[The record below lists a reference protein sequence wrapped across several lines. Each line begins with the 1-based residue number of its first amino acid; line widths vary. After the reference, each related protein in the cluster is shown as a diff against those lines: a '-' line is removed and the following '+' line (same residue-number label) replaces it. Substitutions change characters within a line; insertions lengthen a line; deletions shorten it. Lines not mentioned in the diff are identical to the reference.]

1 MPTNAQTISN
11 LSTMSRR
18 LTSAPMT
25 YRSLVKLL
33 LCLII
38 VSITSA
44 VIVADDS
51 GEYGERNDIQIAVKT
66 ATISLQ
72 REVNALKERLELFEM
87 KHETLQAVSDQLRL
101 QSKSTKS
108 KLDEERKRYETLASE
123 KLSLEVSLE
132 TKLSN
137 ALEEQKL
144 SIEDTMLSN
153 NSERQ
158 TFLEKEN
165 GELVEKVRRLE
176 EQLSVAERRS
186 DVKSQDQYKRYD
198 LLEKKKEATDKK
210 LQSQII
216 DFKQRLSRSETQ
228 TRSFEESWKEAIAE
242 LDAKDELLQEESKK
256 RVEEA
261 SRWEQRIYKLN
272 TESTSLLSELQRKE
286 DELKQFRNVHTSL
299 LENVRKSG
307 EQLLTHEAQIEERN
321 AMNTALQTELLDT
334 NHELEIIQNKTK
346 ESMKEQSKLTK
357 AYTEALDKLT
367 SENSK
372 LHNELITV
380 KFELENSQ
388 NKTNTSNQEMTEITK
403 LQQNTAKNLESER
416 KELDKYKYQ
425 YTILSSKHAEITMA
439 EEKLLQ
445 QLEIDRKKVIDL
457 TTENTKLGRDY
468 TMITA
473 QSNRSTEEAK
483 ELVQRFNEE
492 VTKKTEIQ
500 NELAKIK
507 LQVESSQSNDMELK
521 KKHRELSS
529 LYEEIKQTLRVKESK
544 LLELNQNY
552 QIIYEHDSMLQK
564 KVDKLDKQ
572 FEEHKQEL
580 ELKDSKNSYMQKTL
594 LDTKYKLDISRDEIR
609 KLEGQIQDSK
619 KYSNTEI
626 FQLEIER
633 DEITQ
638 QKNELDRE
646 VKESSALRVKNIQE
660 ISFLREKLNFTVLEV
675 AKFSD
680 MYESLQVEKDIIDH
694 NLTTASLTIKNKISA
709 FERCDANLRDTQSQL
724 KTANDSN
731 DLYVRTM
738 KLQLKEKREAQQ
750 LCDRELDNAKSSLK
764 VHNDTYYSNLHTL
777 NLKADEAEKALKQ
790 CDEKFNITAE
800 TRKHEIE
807 RFNNE
812 LRDRGARNFKLVQ
825 DLNNATKRIEQN
837 DEQIKL
843 QQNTIDQVAE
853 EKAKIEII
861 ALQRKN
867 NLTEARIENLELI
880 VSRNT
885 ANGKLVETESI
896 INSMENLF
904 LLQETEVTEL
914 QERTA
919 IMEKLLVPRILVGEI
934 NENDSRSSNSKEPTQ
949 DGNISKYGVFQN
961 FWKPLAW
968 LKIIVGFIQRI
979 DFALYRILR
988 VIVDYTEILGSGIG
1002 KLKGVF
1008 TFDRIHN
1015 GYALLVR
1022 LTSDEVKSFFTFDWI
1037 YNGSAASLIVQ
1048 LITPLQSVLSIVL
1061 WAFNELR
1068 IIHDAVV
1075 SLFEFEMTF
1084 ISSLLS
1090 SERDRTRFSFFIR
1103 HSEMFVI
1110 FGEIIVA
1117 LLCIDFI
1124 ISFFLDPKRRKR
1136 RPKARTIHVPKAT
1149 NASLLRKAKNI

>member
-1 MPTNAQTISN
+1 MT
-11 LSTMSRR
+11 RR
-18 LTSAPMT
+18 LTSAPMS

-51 GEYGERNDIQIAVKT
+51 SEYGERNDIQIAVKT

-87 KHETLQAVSDQLRL
+87 KHETLQAVSEQLRL

-158 TFLEKEN
+158 TFLEKET

-286 DELKQFRNVHTSL
+286 DELQQFRNVHTSL

-334 NHELEIIQNKTK
+334 NYELEIIQNKTK

-357 AYTEALDKLT
+357 AYTEALDKLK

-380 KFELENSQ
+380 KFEL
-388 NKTNTSNQEMTEITK
+388 
-403 LQQNTAKNLESER
+403 QQNTAKNLESEI
-416 KELDKYKYQ
+416 KELEKYKYQ

-439 EEKLLQ
+439 KEKLLQ
-445 QLEIDRKKVIDL
+445 QLESDRKKLIDL

-468 TMITA
+468 SIMITA
-473 QSNRSTEEAK
+473 QSNKSAEEAK

-492 VTKKTEIQ
+492 VTKKTQIQ

-507 LQVESSQSNDMELK
+507 LQVESSQNNDMELE

-529 LYEEIKQTLRVKESK
+529 LYEEVKQALRVKENK
-544 LLELNQNY
+544 LLESNQNY

-594 LDTKYKLDISRDEIR
+594 LDTKHKLDISRDEIR

-619 KYSNTEI
+619 KCSNTEI

-638 QKNELDRE
+638 QKDELDRE

-660 ISFLREKLNFTVLEV
+660 ISFLREKLNFTALEV
-675 AKFSD
+675 ARFSD

-738 KLQLKEKREAQQ
+738 KLQLKEKREAQE

-867 NLTEARIENLELI
+867 NLTEARIENLQLI

-904 LLQETEVTEL
+904 LHQETEVTEL

-949 DGNISKYGVFQN
+949 YGNVSKYGVFQN

-968 LKIIVGFIQRI
+968 LKIIVAFIQRI

-988 VIVDYTEILGSGIG
+988 VIVDYTKILGSGIG

-1048 LITPLQSVLSIVL
+1048 LITPLKSVLSIVL

>member
-1 MPTNAQTISN
+1 
-11 LSTMSRR
+11 
-18 LTSAPMT
+18 
-25 YRSLVKLL
+25 
-33 LCLII
+33 
-38 VSITSA
+38 

-51 GEYGERNDIQIAVKT
+51 SKYGERNDIQIAVKT

-87 KHETLQAVSDQLRL
+87 KHETLQAVSEQLRL

-158 TFLEKEN
+158 TFLEKET

-286 DELKQFRNVHTSL
+286 DELQQFRNVHTSL

-334 NHELEIIQNKTK
+334 NYELEIIQNKTK

-357 AYTEALDKLT
+357 AYTEALDKLK

-380 KFELENSQ
+380 KFEL
-388 NKTNTSNQEMTEITK
+388 
-403 LQQNTAKNLESER
+403 QQNTAKNLESEI
-416 KELDKYKYQ
+416 KELEKYKYQ

-439 EEKLLQ
+439 KEKLLQ
-445 QLEIDRKKVIDL
+445 QLESDRKKLIDL

-468 TMITA
+468 SMITA
-473 QSNRSTEEAK
+473 QSNKSTEEAK

-492 VTKKTEIQ
+492 VTKKTQIQ

-521 KKHRELSS
+521 QKHRELSS
-529 LYEEIKQTLRVKESK
+529 LYEEIKQALRVKENK
-544 LLELNQNY
+544 LLESNQNY

-594 LDTKYKLDISRDEIR
+594 LDTKYKLDISRDEIK

-619 KYSNTEI
+619 KYCNTEI

-660 ISFLREKLNFTVLEV
+660 ISFLREKLNFTALEV
-675 AKFSD
+675 ARYSD

-738 KLQLKEKREAQQ
+738 KLQLKEKREAQE

-825 DLNNATKRIEQN
+825 DLNNATQRIEQN

-843 QQNTIDQVAE
+843 QQNIIDQVAE

-867 NLTEARIENLELI
+867 NLTEARIENLQLI

-904 LLQETEVTEL
+904 LHQETEVTEL

-949 DGNISKYGVFQN
+949 YGNVSKYGVFQN

-968 LKIIVGFIQRI
+968 LKIIVAFIQRI

-1002 KLKGVF
+1002 KLKGDF

-1037 YNGSAASLIVQ
+1037 YNGSATSVIVQ
-1048 LITPLQSVLSIVL
+1048 SITPLKSVLSIVL

>member
-1 MPTNAQTISN
+1 MT
-11 LSTMSRR
+11 RR
-18 LTSAPMT
+18 LTSAPMS

-51 GEYGERNDIQIAVKT
+51 SEYGERNDIQIAVKT

-87 KHETLQAVSDQLRL
+87 KHETLQAVSEQLRL

-158 TFLEKEN
+158 TFLEKET

-176 EQLSVAERRS
+176 EQLSAAERRS
-186 DVKSQDQYKRYD
+186 DVKSQDQNKRYD
-198 LLEKKKEATDKK
+198 LFEKKREATDKK

-286 DELKQFRNVHTSL
+286 DELQQFRNVHTSL

-334 NHELEIIQNKTK
+334 NYELEIIQNKTK

-357 AYTEALDKLT
+357 AYTEALDKLK

-380 KFELENSQ
+380 KFEL
-388 NKTNTSNQEMTEITK
+388 
-403 LQQNTAKNLESER
+403 QQNTAKNLESEI
-416 KELDKYKYQ
+416 KELEKYKYQ

-439 EEKLLQ
+439 KEKLLQ
-445 QLEIDRKKVIDL
+445 QLESDRKKLIDL

-468 TMITA
+468 SIMITA
-473 QSNRSTEEAK
+473 QSNKSAEEAK

-492 VTKKTEIQ
+492 VTKKTQIQ

-529 LYEEIKQTLRVKESK
+529 LYEEIKQALRVKENK
-544 LLELNQNY
+544 LLESNQNY

-594 LDTKYKLDISRDEIR
+594 LDTKHKLDISRDEIR

-619 KYSNTEI
+619 KCSNTEI

-638 QKNELDRE
+638 QKDELDRE

-660 ISFLREKLNFTVLEV
+660 ISFLREKLNFTALEV
-675 AKFSD
+675 ARFSD

-738 KLQLKEKREAQQ
+738 KLQLKEKREAQE

-800 TRKHEIE
+800 TRKYEIE

-867 NLTEARIENLELI
+867 NLTEARIENLQLI

-904 LLQETEVTEL
+904 LHQETEVTEL

-949 DGNISKYGVFQN
+949 YGNVSKYGVFQN

-968 LKIIVGFIQRI
+968 LKIIVAFIQRI

-988 VIVDYTEILGSGIG
+988 VIVDYTKILGSGIG
-1002 KLKGVF
+1002 KLKGDF

-1048 LITPLQSVLSIVL
+1048 LITPLKSVLSIVL